1 MTISYGG
8 LVDIFGTSGKL
19 IFSIYDSREVL
30 FSPNS
35 SPSQDIQN

>member
-8 LVDIFGTSGKL
+8 LVDIFGTNGML
-19 IFSIYDSREVL
+19 IFSIHDSREVIL
-30 FSPNS
+30 SPIS